1 MSMDE
6 YAPVTGAGLSEVGNF
21 RVGGCSIEPAAL
33 RVVRD
38 GRSVRLEP
46 RAMQLLVYLA
56 EHAGEV
62 ISRAQLEQQVWEG
75 RVVGEDALTNSIAK
89 LRRAMADNARHP
101 RVIETLPKTG
111 YRLIAEV
118 AWAEGAADRAAAAF
132 PSRQWPFAKRRLAL
146 ALLLTLLVSVT
157 TWWVQ
162 SRQPGN
168 EPAQLDATDGL
179 AGKPSVAVLP
189 FENHGEGSQQDYF
202 ANGITTNLITDLSR
216 VSALRVIAAGSVFS
230 YSNIPS
236 GSARTISRE
245 LDVDYV
251 VIGSVQRQG
260 EIVRVNTQL
269 IEAANERAIWA
280 ERYESGL
287 NDMFNLQDRVALALV
302 NALNVEL
309 SSSEFDSFGSQQR
322 TGGEAY
328 DLFLHGMEE
337 YGHRTLESTASAQ
350 HHFEQAI
357 ALDPGFARA
366 IAALALVHLRYAID
380 GWTTT
385 PQLSLQKAADF
396 ADQAAEINQTIPQI
410 HFAAGQLALFRGRH
424 EEAVAAVQRA
434 IHFSPSYAD
443 AYALLAWIHN
453 YAGRT
458 HEALASLE
466 KARFLNPIVPAS
478 YTEILGEIHFQRGEY
493 VEAVSA
499 FERALQVNPAHMR
512 ARMWLVATLVQSGD
526 IDEAAW
532 QAEMLQLSF
541 PGFSLLRLGYAFPFH
556 DPRVRERVLHALRR
570 AGLPE

>member
-1 MSMDE
+1 MDE
-6 YAPVTGAGLSEVGNF
+6 NEPETGARLSEAGDF
-21 RVGGCSIEPAAL
+21 MVGGCRIEPAAL
-33 RVVRD
+33 RVIRD

-62 ISRAQLEQQVWEG
+62 ISRVQLEEKVWEG

-89 LRRAMADNARHP
+89 LRRAMADNARAP

-118 AWAEGAADRAAAAF
+118 AWPDGGADPAGATSDS
-132 PSRQWPFAKRRLAL
+132 SRWPFSMRSVATAL
-146 ALLLTLLVSVT
+146 LLLTLLVSVT
-157 TWWVQ
+157 TWWIL
-162 SRQPGN
+162 SRQPVY
-168 EPAQLDATDGL
+168 ETAQPNRAESFADM
-179 AGKPSVAVLP
+179 PSVAILP
-189 FENHGEGSQQDYF
+189 FENLGETPGQDYF

-230 YSNIPS
+230 YRNAPS
-236 GSARTISRE
+236 GSAPTISRE

-260 EIVRVNTQL
+260 EIVRVNTHL

-280 ERYESGL
+280 ERYESDM
-287 NDMFNLQDRVALALV
+287 NDMFELQDMVALALV

-309 SSSEFDSFGSQQR
+309 SSGEFDSFSSQPR
-322 TGGEAY
+322 ASGEAY

-337 YGHRTLESTASAQ
+337 YGHRTLEGIAAAQ
-350 HHFEQAI
+350 HYFEEAI

-366 IAALALVHLRYAID
+366 IAGLALVHLRYAID

-385 PQLSLQKAADF
+385 PQLSLQKASEF
-396 ADQAAEINQTIPQI
+396 ADQAAEINPTIPQI
-410 HFAAGQLALFRGRH
+410 HFVAGQLALFSGRH
-424 EEAVAAVQRA
+424 EEAVTAVQRA

-443 AYALLAWIHN
+443 AYALLAWIYN
-453 YAGRT
+453 YAGRPD
-458 HEALASLE
+458 EALASLE

-478 YTEILGEIHFQRGEY
+478 YAEILGEIHFQRGEY
-493 VEAVSA
+493 ADAMSA

-512 ARMWLVATLVQSGD
+512 ARMWLVATLVHSGD

-532 QAEMLQLSF
+532 QAEVLQLSF
-541 PGFSLLRLGYAFPFH
+541 PGFSLQQLHYSFPFH
-556 DPRVRERVLHALRR
+556 DATVRERVLQGLSK
-570 AGLPE
+570 AGLPD